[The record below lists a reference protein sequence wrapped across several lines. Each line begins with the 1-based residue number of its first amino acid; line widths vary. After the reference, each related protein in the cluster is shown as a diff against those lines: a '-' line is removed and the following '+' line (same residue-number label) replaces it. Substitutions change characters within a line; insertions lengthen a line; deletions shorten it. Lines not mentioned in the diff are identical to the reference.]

1 MNPTSHRTVG
11 FEEPIET
18 VQVVQLANLLLR
30 QADRFR
36 VRNSRESPPDSSGL
50 SLGPLWAF
58 PVLG

>member
-30 QADRFR
+30 QVDRFR
-36 VRNSRESPPDSSGL
+36 VRNGRESPPGSSGP